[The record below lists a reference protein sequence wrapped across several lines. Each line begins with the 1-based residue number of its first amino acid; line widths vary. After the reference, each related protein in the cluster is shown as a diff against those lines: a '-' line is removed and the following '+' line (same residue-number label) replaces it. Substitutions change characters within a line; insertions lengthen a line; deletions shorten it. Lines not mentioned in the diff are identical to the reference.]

1 MFIVETQPQWKRHSS
16 WLQWNIVPIKKA
28 LQPPMEYTPMGYS
41 PNKKKHGFVMVSWQ
55 KIKKCNIKDAMSIK
69 ITFMHYMKWVRAMLP
84 LVILTSSFFVF
95 LGFFG
100 YFFFL
105 LSLSIGKSSTL
116 AKIFWGEGSS
126 SPFPQLPPWFLRACD
141 RSYSI
146 APIQDY
152 IEYIIKK

>member
-1 MFIVETQPQWKRHSS
+1 
-16 WLQWNIVPIKKA
+16 
-28 LQPPMEYTPMGYS
+28 
-41 PNKKKHGFVMVSWQ
+41 
-55 KIKKCNIKDAMSIK
+55 MSIK
-69 ITFMHYMKWVRAMLP
+69 ISFMNYMKWVRAMLP
-84 LVILTSSFFVF
+84 LVILTSSFFGGF
-95 LGFFG
+95 FFG

-152 IEYIIKK
+152 LEYIIKK